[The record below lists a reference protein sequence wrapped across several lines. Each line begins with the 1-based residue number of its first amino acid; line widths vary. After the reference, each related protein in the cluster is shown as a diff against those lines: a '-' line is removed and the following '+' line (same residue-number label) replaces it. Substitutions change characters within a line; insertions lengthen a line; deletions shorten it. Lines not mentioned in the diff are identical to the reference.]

1 MNWQCCALGGGG
13 GGGGESELNVIGKMN
28 KTKLK

>member
-1 MNWQCCALGGGG
+1 MNWQCRALGGG